1 MWRAS
6 GCVPRPCPNRAKWS
20 ISRLP
25 NTMMLMGEKTCWTN
39 CQIIEDT
46 IGLIK
51 LVYDDLKFKHLS
63 FPVSNLQN
71 AVFEITT
78 RLTTSSLCLIFA
90 VKHTR
95 SSNMQPSIWGFWPWF
110 LSASE
115 GETQKSSRK
124 VGQIWH
130 TSMELL
136 PKTVNNLTISFQSSY
151 CFFLCFF
158 QCINDHK
165 KFNLKSQKFAKNF
178 WGHLGSP
185 ILRHFR
191 IICSLSGCVSERMTS
206 AICGSWAS
214 ISGRSCSSLGPAG
227 CFGIFSLAE
236 ECSRRVRPG
245 KTEALET
252 VDGW

>member
-95 SSNMQPSIWGFWPWF
+95 SSNRQPSIWGFWPWF

-178 WGHLGSP
+178 LGASGFPNFETLSYYMQPVRLRFRTYDFGHLWV
-185 ILRHFR
+185 
-191 IICSLSGCVSERMTS
+191 LSFDIWKKLLKPR
-206 AICGSWAS
+206 AS
-214 ISGRSCSSLGPAG
+214 RL
-227 CFGIFSLAE
+227 LWH
-236 ECSRRVRPG
+236 
-245 KTEALET
+245 L
-252 VDGW
+252 